1 MKILVHYTTQQPVFD
16 SFNASEYII
25 KKSEYL
31 ERFDQIDKYYK
42 RNQVRQDNLFFV
54 IQFYNSFDS
63 NKKFLVGK
71 IIQLDDNTYK
81 YSRV

>member
-1 MKILVHYTTQQPVFD
+1 MHYTTQQPVFD

-42 RNQVRQDNLFFV
+42 RNHVRQDNLPIFG
-54 IQFYNSFDS
+54 YCCCCCM
-63 NKKFLVGK
+63 LR
-71 IIQLDDNTYK
+71 Y
-81 YSRV
+81 